1 MAGARFEPI
10 AAKGWIRSVL
20 KRKWIAPATIGE
32 NIMPRLV
39 VDVSHAYSAN
49 LTGPKYGPTGRR
61 IRNIDEMI
69 QQNETRKE
77 LIRRRVLIRICLL
90 ILVGGVA
97 LSLAWWRLFHF
108 AH

>member
-1 MAGARFEPI
+1 M
-10 AAKGWIRSVL
+10 RSVL
-20 KRKWIAPATIGE
+20 KRNWITPAAIGE
-32 NIMPRLV
+32 NVMPRLV

-61 IRNIDEMI
+61 IRNVDELI
-69 QQNETRKE
+69 QQNESRKG
-77 LIRRRVLIRICLL
+77 LIRRRILTRMCLL